1 MQEKTRDELDALLR
15 KLLKG
20 KAPAD
25 LDGRAIGGKAY
36 YRAERKQPLEAAVLF
51 DAAAT
56 RAQEDGDRTGWI
68 EWYVRAGLQYFEA
81 GDMARAVPILRN
93 AIDAH
98 REVPGHRDA
107 HMVEW
112 CYTLLLR
119 FAAHE
124 QDRSAFRALF
134 AEAIEQCAAV
144 GRPGYPR
151 IHPHQEQL
159 LEAAHTLGCAQE
171 RRAIADNIYARRPIS
186 RALRARL
193 KELELLPTR

>member
-1 MQEKTRDELDALLR
+1 MQEKTREELNALLR
-15 KLLKG
+15 ELLKG

-25 LDGRAIGGKAY
+25 LDGGAIGRKAT

-51 DAAAT
+51 EAAAA
-56 RAQEDGDRTGWI
+56 RLLEDGDRDSWL
-68 EWYVRAGLQYFEA
+68 EDYVRAGLEYFEA
-81 GDMARAVPILRN
+81 GDLARAVPILRN

-159 LEAAHTLGCAQE
+159 LEAAHALGCEQE
-171 RRAIADNIYARRPIS
+171 RRSIADHIYARRPIS

-193 KELELLPTR
+193 KKLDLLPR